1 MLRTPARFIASAL
14 LGSMMLAAMQFA
26 RADAPTP
33 SPAESLYLA
42 AVKATSS
49 RPQPAF
55 ESAVLHS
62 TDEGM
67 PVSLVVRNH
76 LVWLGIGSGNGPN
89 TWQLRHRTDD
99 YATEII
105 DENENRYVTERS
117 FFDPTWYGT
126 YRALRDGMLNYQ
138 DVEQPVSARAT
149 PAPQEASSLRQIAAI
164 HVMGPTIYAL
174 EDRGAQPCPNAAPGH
189 ALHLVARDRAPEHQ
203 LSDVII
209 NVQTQEFCMLRY
221 GVRDA
226 FGFHGIVEQHFADVG
241 GHWTLTDGLIDGTL
255 RFFGIS
261 THHGIWRFK
270 LDEIGY
276 PRSIPA
282 GVFVVPP
289 DQ

>member
-1 MLRTPARFIASAL
+1 MLRTPARFVASAL

-105 DENENRYVTERS
+105 DENENRYVTGRS

-174 EDRGAQPCPNAAPGH
+174 EDRGALACPNGSPGH

-203 LSDVII
+203 LSDVVI
-209 NVQTQEFCMLRY
+209 NTQTQEFCLLRY

-241 GHWTLTDGLIDGTL
+241 RYWTLTDGIIDGTL

-261 THHGIWRFK
+261 THHGIWRFT
-270 LDEIGY
+270 LDGIRY
-276 PRSIPA
+276 PRAIAPD
-282 GVFVVPP
+282 VFVVPAS
-289 DQ
+289 Q

>member
-1 MLRTPARFIASAL
+1 MSKIAGLIACTVL
-14 LGSMMLAAMQFA
+14 LGLAPAGA
-26 RADAPTP
+26 P
-33 SPAESLYLA
+33 SPAESLYLS
-42 AVKATSS
+42 AVKATSA
-49 RPQPAF
+49 RPQPRF

-62 TDEGM
+62 TDESL
-67 PVSLVVRNH
+67 PVKLIVRNH
-76 LVWLGIGSGNGPN
+76 FVWLGIGSGNGPS

-105 DENENRYVTERS
+105 DETGARYVTGRS
-117 FFDPTWYGT
+117 FFDATWYGT

-138 DVEQPVSARAT
+138 DIEEPVSARAT

-174 EDRGAQPCPNAAPGH
+174 EDHGPQACPNGTPGH
-189 ALHLVARDRAPEHQ
+189 ALHLVARDRAPQHQ
-203 LSDVII
+203 LSDVTI

-241 GHWTLTDGLIDGTL
+241 GYWTLTDGIIDGTI

-261 THHGIWRFK
+261 THHGIWRFR
-270 LDEIGY
+270 LDDIAY
-276 PRSIPA
+276 PRSIQP
-282 GVFVVPP
+282 GVFVAPA